1 MKSELKTLAN
11 GMRVLVIPR
20 AHSNLE
26 VFQFFVNAGSKNET
40 KENNGI
46 SHLVEHMLY
55 EGSQNYPGEHL
66 LKAFADLGIFPE
78 GVTNSYCT
86 KFCCSFLKN
95 DAARV
100 MELMAELLMRPLFPP
115 HKINTEKEIILK
127 ENAEL
132 YGEFMFHM
140 KYMQAAFGIEPHLS
154 NPCGTEETIRSLSL
168 ADVLDYWRK
177 YYTAPNTLLV
187 ASGGAEAEQVFALA
201 EQYFAEFNAQ
211 ETEQPKRGA
220 FQGGSYFN
228 HRLPDKTALVSLDF
242 YIAEENNRF
251 AATLLAHLLGG
262 GLSSI
267 LMKELRQKRTLVYGV
282 SATTE
287 RYYHGNL
294 FDITAECYP
303 ENMQVILELVK
314 SCLHKVCNHKIPEIE
329 LERAKKKLCL
339 DFAIGSSLD
348 EARCTYYGENLLI
361 KNTIT
366 DEDDFIR
373 NINAVTREDVLETA
387 KRIFTT
393 NAVVVTQ
400 GKKCPSYKE
409 LKKVFE
415 K

>member
-11 GMRVLVIPR
+11 GMRILVIPR

-40 KENNGI
+40 PENNGI

-55 EGSQNYPGEHL
+55 EGSKNYPGERL

-86 KFCCSFLKN
+86 KFCCSFLKD
-95 DAARV
+95 DAAKV
-100 MELMAELLMRPLFPP
+100 MELMAELLQYPIFPP
-115 HKINTEKEIILK
+115 QKIEAEKEIILK

-140 KYMQAAFGIEPHLS
+140 KYMQATFGIEPHLS

-168 ADVLDYWRK
+168 ADIRDYWRK

-187 ASGGAEAEQVFALA
+187 ASGGMAAEEVFALA

-211 ETEQPKRGA
+211 RPEQPARGY

-242 YIAEENNRF
+242 YISEDNNRF
-251 AATLLAHLLGG
+251 AAALLAHLLGG

-282 SATTE
+282 TAAAE

-303 ENMQVILELVK
+303 ENMQLILVLVK
-314 SCLHKVCNHKIPEIE
+314 SCLHKVCKHKVPKIE

-339 DFAIGSSLD
+339 DFVVGSSLD
-348 EARCTYYGENLLI
+348 EARCIYYGENLLTR
-361 KNTIT
+361 NTIT

-373 NINAVTREDVLETA
+373 NIAAVTQEDILETA
-387 KRIFTT
+387 KRIFMT
-393 NAVVVTQ
+393 NAVLVTQ
-400 GKKCPSYKE
+400 GKKCPPYKE